1 MTKDDVLD
9 RASWRW
15 LKDRVVTLERELEA
29 RDARIRELERQ
40 VTNLTSTVEA
50 WNHAEIIKCGCKY
63 NKVWG
68 GMKWEHWLS
77 PCKEHRER
85 EQQLKA
91 AQERLAEVVGELEK
105 VHAWMNDD
113 HRCSCP
119 RGGRGC
125 DLARLIQDTKK
136 EQP

>member
-29 RDARIRELERQ
+29 RDERIRELERQ

-91 AQERLAEVVGELEK
+91 AQERLA
-105 VHAWMNDD
+105 
-113 HRCSCP
+113 
-119 RGGRGC
+119 
-125 DLARLIQDTKK
+125 LAEEWLALAPAMVRTAYMAKK
-136 EQP
+136 EELR

>member
-29 RDARIRELERQ
+29 RDERIRELERQ

-85 EQQLKA
+85 EQQLKS
-91 AQERLAEVVGELEK
+91 AQERLAEADGLLSS
-105 VHAWMNDD
+105 ADD
-113 HRCSCP
+113 VPGYEWHLR
-119 RGGRGC
+119 R
-125 DLARLIQDTKK
+125 K
-136 EQP
+136 EYFAKHSKPERKS

>member
-15 LKDRVVTLERELEA
+15 LKDRVVTLEREREA
-29 RDARIRELERQ
+29 RDERIRELERQ

-91 AQERLAEVVGELEK
+91 AQERLAEAEGLLRDVLETTPVDENGHQWGMRAVK
-105 VHAWMNDD
+105 EYFAKHSN
-113 HRCSCP
+113 
-119 RGGRGC
+119 RG
-125 DLARLIQDTKK
+125 
-136 EQP
+136 